1 MTWHPLP
8 EGLTI
13 LPSKVH
19 GLGLFTLKGFPKGHA
34 FGITHVR
41 DAQFPTGVIR
51 TPLGGFYNHSEENPN
66 AETYDDGR
74 YIRLRAIRD
83 IKGGEEITS
92 RYRLYSMEPALY
104 TNGDESI

>member
-8 EGLTI
+8 KGLTI

-19 GLGLFTLKGFPKGHA
+19 GLGLFTLKDFPKGHV

-51 TPLGGFYNHSEENPN
+51 TPLGGFYNHSETPN
-66 AETYDDGR
+66 TETYDDGR
-74 YIRLRAIRD
+74 YMKLRTIRD

-92 RYRLYSMEPALY
+92 QYCLYSIGE
-104 TNGDESI
+104 DEC